1 MPNLEAD
8 LLQTSQAGILPL
20 HFLLGVE
27 GSGQREV
34 ALVPI
39 LVSSLVFGLAHD
51 SVNSTLVKFYRQVL
65 NETLI

>member
-1 MPNLEAD
+1 MPNLE
-8 LLQTSQAGILPL
+8 AGILPL
-20 HFLLGVE
+20 HFLLDVE
-27 GSGQREV
+27 GSAQREV

-51 SVNSTLVKFYRQVL
+51 SVNSALVKFYRQVL